1 MAIER
6 KIVTGMGS
14 KEVRIDVWIV
24 QAHARPAFL
33 DAGVT
38 GPRVA
43 QGAI

>member
-14 KEVRIDVWIV
+14 KEVDIEVWIV

-33 DAGVT
+33 GAGVNGT
-38 GPRVA
+38 
-43 QGAI
+43 